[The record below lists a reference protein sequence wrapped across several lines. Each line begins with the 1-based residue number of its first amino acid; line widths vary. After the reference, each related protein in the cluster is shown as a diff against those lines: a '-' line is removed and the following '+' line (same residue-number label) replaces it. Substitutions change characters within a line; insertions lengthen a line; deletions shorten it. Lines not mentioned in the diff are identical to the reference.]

1 VPRFAGWRHALP
13 ASLEVCA
20 IELPGRGSRFAEPA
34 LTHMDAVV
42 DELVRMVGD
51 CPPAPFALFGH
62 SMGAVVAA
70 ELARRLVELGRPP
83 IALVASACAAPHLPI
98 RREHVLH
105 LLPRDA
111 LIEALIHLD
120 GLLPIARERRDFDTF
135 MPTIRADLQCR
146 ETWRST
152 PHDLGIPVHV
162 LTGADD
168 GLVSKRTRGVA
179 RLHVDGVF
187 DTSFRRRTFYP
198 FGNAS
203 RTGSPGCD
211 RPAFAGASSRRIRC
225 AGTPCV
231 CARSRQRDEVTHLE
245 NWQIRKAAISASGG
259 IVVSQHYK
267 ASSIGAAVLRTA
279 ATRSMPR

>member
-1 VPRFAGWRHALP
+1 MPVMPETTRLPRGIVSFPTDGHADARIFCLPYAGGSASIFAGWRHALP
-13 ASLEVCA
+13 VSLEVCA

-42 DELVRMVGD
+42 DELVRVVGD

-120 GLLPIARERRDFDTF
+120 GLPAIARERRDFLDTF

-168 GLVSKRTRGVA
+168 GLVSEADALAWHAFTSTEFSIRRF
-179 RLHVDGVF
+179 DGGHFFIHSAMQAVL
-187 DTSFRRRTFYP
+187 D
-198 FGNAS
+198 
-203 RTGSPGCD
+203 
-211 RPAFAGASSRRIRC
+211 
-225 AGTPCV
+225 
-231 CARSRQRDEVTHLE
+231 HL
-245 NWQIRKAAISASGG
+245 AAIVQRSLA
-259 IVVSQHYK
+259 
-267 ASSIGAAVLRTA
+267 LRHGESVA
-279 ATRSMPR
+279 PARHACAPDHDRGMK